1 LSSFCEDASAAPRC
15 AVSRLKTSIDE
26 LNSAERAAF
35 LLCVRREAARQATTD
50 GVGSMSELHTET
62 LSDRVGRAEPS
73 PVAVPLVLVADANRV
88 SRGRRARQLEAR
100 GYRVCVARTPFE
112 AIVKAS
118 CHLPDVILVDGS
130 LGEGDIENTTTL
142 LSTCPATA
150 HIPVVRLTPG
160 GRLPALMQ
168 RSASA

>member
-1 LSSFCEDASAAPRC
+1 
-15 AVSRLKTSIDE
+15 
-26 LNSAERAAF
+26 
-35 LLCVRREAARQATTD
+35 
-50 GVGSMSELHTET
+50 MSELQTE
-62 LSDRVGRAEPS
+62 SPVERAGHADAS
-73 PVAVPLVLVADANRV
+73 PVAVPLVLIADANRV
-88 SRGRRARQLEAR
+88 SRARRARQLEAR

-118 CHLPDVILVDGS
+118 CHLPDVILVDVS

-160 GRLPALMQ
+160 RRLPLVTH
-168 RSASA
+168 RSATA

>member
-1 LSSFCEDASAAPRC
+1 
-15 AVSRLKTSIDE
+15 
-26 LNSAERAAF
+26 
-35 LLCVRREAARQATTD
+35 
-50 GVGSMSELHTET
+50 MSELHTET
-62 LSDRVGRAEPS
+62 SVERVSRREAS
-73 PVAVPLVLVADANRV
+73 SVAVPLVLIADANRV

-118 CHLPDVILVDGS
+118 CHLPDMILVDAS
-130 LGEGDIENTTTL
+130 LGEGDIESTTTL

-160 GRLPALMQ
+160 RRLPALSE
-168 RSASA
+168 RSPSA